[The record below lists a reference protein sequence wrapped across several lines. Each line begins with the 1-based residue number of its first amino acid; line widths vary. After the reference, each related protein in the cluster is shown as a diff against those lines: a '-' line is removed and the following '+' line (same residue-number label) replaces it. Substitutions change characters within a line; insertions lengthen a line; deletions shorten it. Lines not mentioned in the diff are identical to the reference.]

1 MPPRALRGAAFRA
14 TLAVPR
20 TGENGMAAKT
30 EHALERLVFFS
41 DAVFAIA
48 ITLLVIEIHAPDLPR
63 DSSDEAYLIA
73 LAHLVPSFVGYLV
86 SFWVIGM
93 FWMGHHRIFAF
104 AARQSPSIVGWNLFL
119 LGSIAFMPFSTA
131 FLSANGGDRVP
142 TVFYCVS
149 LLLCAV
155 LNVRVGRIATS
166 PPMVDP
172 SASAG
177 DIAYIRRRGMS
188 VVLGAAVALIV
199 GFFVPAA
206 AQAALISIPLWR
218 YLLTRWAAR
227 DAPRPAPAPRRKT
240 R

>member
-1 MPPRALRGAAFRA
+1 
-14 TLAVPR
+14 
-20 TGENGMAAKT
+20 MAAKIDHT
-30 EHALERLVFFS
+30 LERLVFFS

-73 LAHLVPSFVGYLV
+73 LAHLIPNFVGYLV

-93 FWMGHHRIFAF
+93 FWMGHHRIFGF
-104 AARQSPSIVGWNLFL
+104 ALRQGPSIVAWNLLL
-119 LGSIAFMPFSTA
+119 LGSVAFLPFSTA

-149 LLLCAV
+149 LLTCAL
-155 LNVRVGRIATS
+155 LNMRVGRIATS

-172 SASAG
+172 SIPAG
-177 DIAYIRRRGMS
+177 DIAYIRRRGLA
-188 VVLGAAVALIV
+188 VVLGAAVALLV
-199 GFFVPAA
+199 AFFIPAA
-206 AQAALISIPLWR
+206 AQAALITIPLWR
-218 YLLTRWAAR
+218 WILTRWAAR
-227 DAPRPAPAPRRKT
+227 DAPGRALGPTSSGRRKK

>member
-1 MPPRALRGAAFRA
+1 
-14 TLAVPR
+14 
-20 TGENGMAAKT
+20 MAAKT
-30 EHALERLVFFS
+30 DHALERLVFFS

-63 DSSDEAYLIA
+63 DSSDQAYLVA
-73 LAHLVPSFVGYLV
+73 LAHLIPSFAGYLI

-93 FWMGHHRIFAF
+93 FWMGHHRIFGF
-104 AARQSPSIVGWNLFL
+104 AAHQGPSIVGWNLFL

-149 LLLCAV
+149 LLTSAL
-155 LNVRVGRIATS
+155 LNLRVGRIATS

-172 SASAG
+172 SVPAE

-188 VVLGAAVALIV
+188 VVLGAMVALIV
-199 GFFVPAA
+199 AFFVPAA
-206 AQAALISIPLWR
+206 AQAALITIPLWR
-218 YLLTRWAAR
+218 LLLARRAAT
-227 DAPRPAPAPRRKT
+227 KT
-240 R
+240 RRGSTAGRKAR

>member
-1 MPPRALRGAAFRA
+1 
-14 TLAVPR
+14 
-20 TGENGMAAKT
+20 MAAKT
-30 EHALERLVFFS
+30 DHALERLVFFS

-63 DSSDEAYLIA
+63 DSSDHSYLVA
-73 LAHLVPSFVGYLV
+73 LANLIPSFVGYLI

-93 FWMGHHRIFAF
+93 FWMGHHRIFGF
-104 AARQSPSIVGWNLFL
+104 AARQVPRIVGWNLFL

-149 LLLCAV
+149 LLLCAL
-155 LNVRVGRIATS
+155 LNLRVGVIATS

-172 SASAG
+172 AVSAEK
-177 DIAYIRRRGMS
+177 IAYIRRRGLS
-188 VVLGAAVALIV
+188 VVLGAIVALLV
-199 GFFVPAA
+199 AFFVPAVS
-206 AQAALISIPLWR
+206 QAALVSIPLWR
-218 YLLTRWAAR
+218 YLLTRWSAR
-227 DAPRPAPAPRRKT
+227 GGSRTAPGRRKA

>member
-1 MPPRALRGAAFRA
+1 
-14 TLAVPR
+14 
-20 TGENGMAAKT
+20 MAGKT
-30 EHALERLVFFS
+30 DHALERLVFFS

-63 DSSDEAYLIA
+63 NSSDHAYLVE
-73 LAHLVPSFVGYLV
+73 LAQLAPSFAGYLI

-93 FWMGHHRIFAF
+93 FWMGHHRIFGF
-104 AARQSPSIVGWNLFL
+104 AAHQGPSIVGWNLFL

-149 LLLCAV
+149 LLLSAL
-155 LNVRVGRIATS
+155 LNLRVGRIATS

-172 SASAG
+172 SVSAQ
-177 DIAYIRRRGMS
+177 DIAYIRRRGLS
-188 VVLGAAVALIV
+188 VVLGASVALIV
-199 GFFVPAA
+199 AFFVPAA

-218 YLLTRWAAR
+218 YLLTRWAAKG
-227 DAPRPAPAPRRKT
+227 AARPASTARRKA